1 MRLKLIVLTLV
12 ACLFGAGGVVAQ
24 QASYGDIAHF
34 LAGQPVSQTSPL
46 YPVSMRPSVQR
57 QAGKLQNMTAEMKNR
72 RLNRISEWARGVIH
86 PKISRPK
93 YVKYPFG
100 GPDFVHVVTLFPGA
114 DEYVL
119 VGLEP
124 LGSVPDFTRMPEAQ
138 LDAYLGQLNYSMRSI
153 SRRNFFLTK
162 EMREDL
168 SGKGIEGVFP
178 LLLFFAAITDHEVLN
193 ASYVTLNGSGQVNQS
208 GAGGAN
214 GIWLQVRAKRWM
226 TGFPEASSI
235 YYFKTDLSNSG
246 FKAGSSFNNFL
257 KKRPGGM
264 LYLKAA
270 SYLMHTDSFS
280 NIRNYLASDCQWVL
294 QDASGFPAAFLA
306 KYYNVYYFG
315 NYVGPIDMFSEFDQP
330 DLRAIYQSGNA
341 SPLPFGTG
349 YRMSD
354 ADSVQMFGV
363 KK

>member
-1 MRLKLIVLTLV
+1 MNRIISLLV
-12 ACLFGAGGVVAQ
+12 AASCIFLVSTINGQ
-24 QASYGDIAHF
+24 QATYGDIAHF

-46 YPVSMRPSVQR
+46 YPISMRPSVQR
-57 QAGKLQNMTAEMKNR
+57 QAGKLRSMTDEMKSR
-72 RLNRISEWARGVIH
+72 RLNQISHWSKNVIH
-86 PKISRPK
+86 PLISRPK

-100 GPDFVHVVTLFPGA
+100 GPDFLHAVTFFPGA
-114 DEYVL
+114 DEYIL

-124 LGSVPDFTRMPEAQ
+124 LGSIPDFTRMPEAQ
-138 LDAYLGQLNYSMRSI
+138 LDAYLGQLNHSMRSI

-193 ASYVTLNGSGQVNQS
+193 ASYVTLTGSGQAKQTDGS
-208 GAGGAN
+208 SAN
-214 GIWLQVRAKRWM
+214 GIWLQVKAKNWM
-226 TGFPEASSI
+226 QGFPEASSI

-246 FKAGSSFNNFL
+246 FKPGSSFNNFL
-257 KKRPGGM
+257 KQRPGGM

-270 SYLMHTDSFS
+270 SYLMHTGDFS
-280 NIRNYLASDCQWVL
+280 NIRNHLAGDCQWVL
-294 QDASGFPAAFLA
+294 QDASGFPSAFLA
-306 KYYNVYYFG
+306 QYFNVYYFG
-315 NYVGPIDMFSEFDQP
+315 NYVGPIDMFSEYDQP
-330 DLRAIYQSGNA
+330 DLRSIYQSGVA
-341 SPLPFGTG
+341 RPLPFGTG

-354 ADSVQMFGV
+354 SDSVQMFGV